1 MENRRPPR
9 SNRPFRSNR
18 PQRGGPPRGR
28 RGGKEEP
35 PILMGEPSPSLA
47 KINTMN
53 MAKLTEKIAMLEEEE
68 VRVGAKLDRL
78 KAVDPLPETKIK
90 AVIELLARLDA
101 LKKLAAERLAGKAER
116 KAAREQGRM

>member
-1 MENRRPPR
+1 
-9 SNRPFRSNR
+9 
-18 PQRGGPPRGR
+18 
-28 RGGKEEP
+28 
-35 PILMGEPSPSLA
+35 MGEPSPSLA